1 MFLYKIKIFLLR
13 IIGYDKPLRLAVLK
27 YFTRKYKTFRP
38 YYETILLEG
47 AIEAKKIGYKTVS
60 VLELGVAGGNGII
73 ALEKYKEKIEKL
85 INIKINVYGFDSGEG
100 LPDVSNK
107 FDLPYLWEKGIYKI
121 NREKLEKK
129 INSKIFYGDI
139 KDTVDDFIKINPEN
153 IIAIFSDLDL
163 YTSTKNFLNQIS
175 KLKKHLCPRTYCY
188 FDGIFHVNHW
198 INVHNAELLAIQE
211 FNNEN
216 NDCKIGKSLSN
227 SSDFKFP
234 IGRENLFMLHNF
246 THKDYYLN
254 IGSDQNFS
262 LDIKSKEIGKIFD
275 F

>member
-85 INIKINVYGFDSGEG
+85 IN
-100 LPDVSNK
+100 
-107 FDLPYLWEKGIYKI
+107 
-121 NREKLEKK
+121 
-129 INSKIFYGDI
+129 
-139 KDTVDDFIKINPEN
+139 IKINPEN